1 MQGVRRRKR
10 TKPLEVDKL
19 SPVQRLRDEPQAL
32 NVFYKPLTDT
42 RDTPSVVVHLL
53 SRQRL
58 WGLPRL
64 NIGDR
69 QREPCIIT
77 SRLQTPRLLLCQD
90 GGHLGVRSDILSNCI
105 ILLSMLTGYVIFHRS
120 VPIIRAQLSWKDPP
134 DVCDPF
140 AIGLS
145 IVAPQ
150 NHTSLVSTK
159 VLKSTSKK
167 MFGGG

>member
-1 MQGVRRRKR
+1 M
-10 TKPLEVDKL
+10 LEEP
-19 SPVQRLRDEPQAL
+19 SPCSLISSHWSKDEWEEPQAL

-53 SRQRL
+53 SHQRL

-69 QREPCIIT
+69 QREPCVIT
-77 SRLQTPRLLLCQD
+77 SRLQTPYLLLCQD
-90 GGHLGVRSDILSNCI
+90 GGHLGVVSDILSNCI

-120 VPIIRAQLSWKDPP
+120 VPIIRARLSWKDPP
-134 DVCDPF
+134 DVCGPF
-140 AIGLS
+140 TIGLS